1 MLKAFF
7 KILIIS
13 LITII
18 LYSSV
23 PTFAAPMIT
32 EVKVS
37 LGDRAGNLKFIP
49 NHFNFAVGQ
58 KYKLVLEN
66 PSATKHYFTA
76 KDFFDASWTQ
86 KIQAG
91 KVEIKGAIHDLE
103 LKPMGQV
110 EWFFVPM
117 KPGIYKLYCS
127 IPNHAEAGMTG
138 EIVITASSI

>member
-1 MLKAFF
+1 MLKVLF
-7 KILIIS
+7 KVLIIS

-23 PTFAAPMIT
+23 PTFAESMIT
-32 EVKVS
+32 EIKVS

-49 NHFNFAVGQ
+49 NHFNFTVGQ

-76 KDFFDASWTQ
+76 KDFADASWTQ
-86 KIQAG
+86 KIQVG

-103 LKPMGQV
+103 LKPTGQA

-127 IPNHAEAGMTG
+127 IPNHAESGMTG
-138 EIVITASSI
+138 EIVIADSLI